1 MRNTNTEIEYPFN
14 LKIKTVFGLVSIVFH
29 CIYSQTEEPTIKQ
42 TQWLWSNNTFLSPS
56 LKCVITR
63 LTPKC
68 EWLPRTDTKLYT
80 LPIFSTGEGGN
91 ERRGVGYGWALYQ
104 ITAPLLCLLC
114 ATPHG
119 MGKWLFLSAPCF
131 PSGCARWAQMH
142 SNNSLLCFDQRGHCS
157 TSSCSRPG
165 PSLSWDVPTFL
176 LCEATQVIPAAFTH
190 YRFLMSCCIR
200 LKVPQ
205 LNKTPSRVYSTTT

>member
-68 EWLPRTDTKLYT
+68 EWLPRSDTKLYT
-80 LPIFSTGEGGN
+80 LPIFFHR
-91 ERRGVGYGWALYQ
+91 RRGEWEERCRIWLGPLSNHSPLALPAVCHSPRDGEVAFPLCSLFSLRLCQ
-104 ITAPLLCLLC
+104 VSSNAQQQLTAVLWPTRTLLN
-114 ATPHG
+114 
-119 MGKWLFLSAPCF
+119 LFLF
-131 PSGCARWAQMH
+131 QARAL
-142 SNNSLLCFDQRGHCS
+142 SLLGCSNLPPVWGHTSDPCS
-157 TSSCSRPG
+157 IHTLQISNV
-165 PSLSWDVPTFL
+165 LSYQA
-176 LCEATQVIPAAFTH
+176 E
-190 YRFLMSCCIR
+190 
-200 LKVPQ
+200 
-205 LNKTPSRVYSTTT
+205 STTAQQNPFSCL